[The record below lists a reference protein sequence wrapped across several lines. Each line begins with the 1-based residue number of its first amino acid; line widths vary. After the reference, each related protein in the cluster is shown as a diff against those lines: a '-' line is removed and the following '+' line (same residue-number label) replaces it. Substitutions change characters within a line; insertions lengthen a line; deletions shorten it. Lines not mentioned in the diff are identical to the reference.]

1 MITEKVTLT
10 EYDVHLEFFYDRIT
24 LNRLRK
30 HLDLLKLLTL
40 TVNLSKKY
48 EKEFKEYIV
57 YDVTHNNLF
66 NIWFIDE
73 RRKSVRRLH
82 GRRGYSYGA
91 TRMIAASHYASVLNG
106 WFREP
111 VDIDEFKDVVSKI
124 YPPVTRNLN
133 RRFIGSYLERSWAR
147 ELFSINKKEDTVKT
161 RYLPMDIWTEKIEKR
176 VE

>member
-1 MITEKVTLT
+1 MITEKVALAKY
-10 EYDVHLEFFYDRIT
+10 EISLDSFYDKFT

-48 EKEFKEYIV
+48 ENEFKEYIV
-57 YDVTHNNLF
+57 YDVTHNNIF
-66 NIWFIDE
+66 NIWFINE
-73 RRKSVRRLH
+73 ESKIVERLH
-82 GRRGYSYGA
+82 GRRGYGYGA
-91 TRMIAASHYASVLNG
+91 TRMIAASHYASVLNE

-111 VDIDEFKDVVSKI
+111 VDINEFKDVVSRI

-133 RRFIGSYLERSWAR
+133 RRFVGSYLERSWAR
-147 ELFSINKKEDTVKT
+147 KLFLVDKEKNTVKAK
-161 RYLPMDIWTEKIEKR
+161 YLPMDIWTEKIEKK